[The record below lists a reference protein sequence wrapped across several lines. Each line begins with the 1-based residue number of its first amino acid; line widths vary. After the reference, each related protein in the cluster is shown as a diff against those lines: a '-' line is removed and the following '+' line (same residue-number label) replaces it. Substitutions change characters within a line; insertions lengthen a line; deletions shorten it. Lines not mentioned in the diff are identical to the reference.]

1 MRRSVAT
8 MVAGCVGI
16 LACSVPGLAADFS
29 ASKVYEQTSRS
40 VVLII
45 ARNEGKGGSVGAG
58 SVISKSG
65 DILTVAHVVI
75 DEETSLPRKN
85 IKVYLKPEKV
95 TGDSS
100 RDLTKGYDAVVTASD
115 RVLDLAVLRVKGFD
129 SGIGVLDLVNPAEV
143 RVGEEVIAIGHPE
156 NGGPWSLTS
165 GRISGQI
172 ENQDSHTGKDVYQ
185 TDTSINRGNSG
196 GPLLDR
202 RGYLVGVNAN
212 MARLSKD
219 NIPITG
225 LNFAVKSSVVR
236 KWLGEN
242 GYQIAYGKLSLEE
255 DGTPKAKE
263 ATVPGKATEGRA
275 AASPDPG
282 QMRSPGSSEGGE
294 NARPGKKEDRI
305 LTPKYPYKMEDLLAE
320 AEKDLE
326 NMMEEMRGRIRR

>member
-16 LACSVPGLAADFS
+16 LACSVPGLAADFP
-29 ASKVYEQTSRS
+29 AIKVYEQTSRS

-45 ARNEGKGGSVGAG
+45 SRNEGRGGSVGAG

-75 DEETSLPRKN
+75 DEETSLPIKN

-95 TGDSS
+95 TGNYS
-100 RDLTKGYDAVVTASD
+100 RDVTKGYDAVVTASD
-115 RVLDLAVLRVKGFD
+115 RALDLAVLRVKGFD
-129 SGIGVLDLVNPAEV
+129 SGVGVLDLVNPDEV

-156 NGGPWSLTS
+156 QGGFWSLTY

-172 ENQDSHTGKDVYQ
+172 ENQGNHPGKDVYQ

-212 MARLSKD
+212 IARLSKD
-219 NIPITG
+219 NLPITG
-225 LNFAVKSSVVR
+225 INFAVKSSVVR
-236 KWLGEN
+236 QWLGKN
-242 GYQIAYGKLSLEE
+242 GYQIAYGQLPLEE

-263 ATVPGKATEGRA
+263 ATAPGKATGRRA
-275 AASPDPG
+275 AASPDHG
-282 QMRSPGSSEGGE
+282 QMRSHGSSEGGE

-305 LTPKYPYKMEDLLAE
+305 LTPKNPYKIEDVLAE

-326 NMMEEMRGRIRR
+326 NMMDEMRGRIKR